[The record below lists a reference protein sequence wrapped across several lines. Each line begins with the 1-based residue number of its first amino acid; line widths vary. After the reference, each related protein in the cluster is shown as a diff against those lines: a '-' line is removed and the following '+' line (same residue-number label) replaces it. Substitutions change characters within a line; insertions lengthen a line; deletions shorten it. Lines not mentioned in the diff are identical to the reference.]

1 MESVFGFFFF
11 EHKSPV
17 ARSLLKCKAVSQE
30 HRGMRYWK
38 QGEDRR
44 WRANYIA
51 DTSCLQTSFRIF
63 FHGNFTTTAMFGGA
77 SPSACVYSSCF
88 RTFALLDGQ
97 RRCDI
102 CGEKKRDVRHLCY
115 PRRSAERSAR
125 QRYQSCVS
133 RPTRKTDG
141 SNKSNMM
148 QERASRL
155 SERST
160 YSPAAESKCLSQRG
174 PAAPPVWS
182 TLQKN

>member
-1 MESVFGFFFF
+1 
-11 EHKSPV
+11 
-17 ARSLLKCKAVSQE
+17 
-30 HRGMRYWK
+30 MRYWK
-38 QGEDRR
+38 QGEDSLR
-44 WRANYIA
+44 RANYIA
-51 DTSCLQTSFRIF
+51 DTSCLQTSFCVAF
-63 FHGNFTTTAMFGGA
+63 FFLLSQFHGNFTTTAMFGCA
-77 SPSACVYSSCF
+77 SLSACVYSSCF

-97 RRCDI
+97 KRCGI
-102 CGEKKRDVRHLCY
+102 CGEKKHDVRHLCY
-115 PRRSAERSAR
+115 HRCSAEKSAR

-148 QERASRL
+148 QERASCL

-160 YSPAAESKCLSQRG
+160 HSPAAESKCLSQRG